1 MGESRTFNFI
11 LPQLEPGIYG
21 SILFLLLKV
30 FCFVLPGKFFCFSR
44 LFLFC
49 LAMLMFCLAM
59 FLAMCET
66 DGEFPEEFQGYFC
79 FFSTKVFVFFKAVFC
94 FAWQCFAFPGN
105 V

>member
-49 LAMLMFCLAM
+49 LAM
-59 FLAMCET
+59 FL
-66 DGEFPEEFQGYFC
+66 
-79 FFSTKVFVFFKAVFC
+79 FFKVVFVLSGNVDVL
-94 FAWQCFAFPGN
+94 PGN
-105 V
+105 VSGNV